1 MRNYQHIIKE
11 LNIIGGSK
19 GIFDVV
25 VNGEMLYS
33 KHQEGRHAHEG
44 EVLDRFIQLI
54 GPDVMV
60 YGT

>member
-1 MRNYQHIIKE
+1 MSNYQHIIKE

-25 VNGEMLYS
+25 VNGEILYS
-33 KHQEGRHAHEG
+33 KHQEGRHANEG
-44 EVLDRFIQLI
+44 EVLDRFKRLV
-54 GPDVMV
+54 GPNVMV

>member
-19 GIFDVV
+19 GVFDVV

-33 KHQEGRHAHEG
+33 KHQEGRHANEG
-44 EVLDRFIQLI
+44 EVLERFKQLL
-54 GPDVMV
+54 GADVMV
-60 YGT
+60 YGS